1 MRFSAADADLIFAKV
16 FKGAKVG
23 RFFTPTFHLIG
34 GNRIFQCFFCQISES
49 PKKSFGQVC
58 PRGNRRINMQQF
70 EEVECGG

>member
-23 RFFTPTFHLIG
+23 RFFHPNLPFDR
-34 GNRIFQCFFCQISES
+34 GNRTFQWFFCQISES
-49 PKKSFGQVC
+49 PQKSFGQVC